1 MRNFAKSIRK
11 YPFLT
16 ERLFLITFIFFC
28 VSCVCTIAWPFV
40 YGSYTLIFSQNWCEN
55 YALGD
60 NISCGEESLF
70 RFRSKSLNNT
80 TLEFE
85 NAFAS
90 WNKGEFKKAVV
101 FFDKHRK
108 QNKNE
113 NQNDG
118 EALIYLNNAKLM
130 QAQAGTKRES
140 YTIAVIVPANRGIS
154 EAMLRGA
161 AQVQDDFNNDPKN
174 PGLKIIIVN
183 DSNDNDPGNAKQ
195 LINKLLS
202 KQDIIA
208 VIGHYASDVVQEAL
222 PVYQQRKVVLISP
235 VSAARQDILDGHKK
249 YESNFLFKTNTD
261 VTHQMDKLIEA
272 LKTLGINIPQDKVAI
287 FYNKTSTFSIST
299 FNYLQSKFGQNA
311 KNKIIEK
318 QISYLPK
325 VDNELNDVKQKG
337 AKALILIP
345 DGQLANTN
353 NGANSKSLKNA
364 MRLIE
369 ANKDQL
375 PVLGQTV
382 LYDFDILQLLKNTK
396 YLDKFRIITTW
407 SHVSSPNKNVVPRA
421 NELWGTGDVGVQFG
435 WYYDATVVLTKALTN
450 ALKDKSF
457 MNDSV
462 EKQRLAIQ
470 QQLKSDSF
478 QVTEGASGTIS
489 FDQDGDR
496 KEDTSQIFK
505 VGLVPTDCRTEG
517 AMFLPV
523 DYDYKKSGCPR
534 PDNPQK

>member
-1 MRNFAKSIRK
+1 MRNFAKSPLLAK
-11 YPFLT
+11 
-16 ERLFLITFIFFC
+16 RLFLITFIFFC

-60 NISCGEESLF
+60 NISCGEESLL
-70 RFRSKSLNNT
+70 RSESLNNT
-80 TLEFE
+80 NSEFE
-85 NAFAS
+85 KAFAS
-90 WNKGEFKKAVV
+90 WNVGKFKEAVD
-101 FFDKHRK
+101 FFDEHRK
-108 QNKNE
+108 QNK
-113 NQNDG
+113 NDG

-130 QAQAGTKRES
+130 AARRKS
-140 YTIAVIVPANRGIS
+140 YTIAVIVPANIGIS

-195 LINKLLS
+195 LTNKLLS

-208 VIGHYASDVVQEAL
+208 VIGHYASDVVKEAL
-222 PVYQQRKVVLISP
+222 PVYQHRKVVLISA
-235 VSAARQDILDGHKK
+235 VSATRQYILADRK
-249 YESNFLFKTNTD
+249 YPDNFLFKTNTD
-261 VTHQMDKLIEA
+261 VTHQMNKLVDT

-287 FYNKTSTFSIST
+287 FYNKESTFSKSA
-299 FNYLQSKFGQNA
+299 FEYLKSKFGQNA
-311 KNKIIEK
+311 HNKIIEK

-325 VDNELNDVKQKG
+325 VDNELNDVKQQG

-345 DGQLANTN
+345 DGQIANKGKTS
-353 NGANSKSLKNA
+353 NGFENA
-364 MRLIE
+364 KDLIR

-375 PVLGQTV
+375 PVVGQTV
-382 LYDFDILQLLKNTK
+382 LYNLDILKSLADTK
-396 YLDKFRIITTW
+396 YIDKFRIITTW
-407 SHVSSPNKNVVPRA
+407 SPVSSPNKNVVKRA
-421 NELWGTGDVGVQFG
+421 EELWGTSDIGVQAG
-435 WYYDATVVLTKALTN
+435 WFYDATVVSTKALTN

-462 EKQRLAIQ
+462 EHQRLAIQ

-478 QVTEGASGTIS
+478 QVMEGASGTIS

-523 DYDYKKSGCPR
+523 DYDYQKLGCP
-534 PDNPQK
+534 NKPQK

>member
-1 MRNFAKSIRK
+1 MRNFAKSPLLAK
-11 YPFLT
+11 
-16 ERLFLITFIFFC
+16 RLFLITFIFFC

-40 YGSYTLIFSQNWCEN
+40 DKIYTSIFSQNWCEN
-55 YALGD
+55 YALGYALGD
-60 NISCGEESLF
+60 NISCGEESLL
-70 RFRSKSLNNT
+70 RSESLNNT
-80 TLEFE
+80 NRAFE
-85 NAFAS
+85 KAFAS
-90 WNKGEFKKAVV
+90 WNEGKFKEAVD
-101 FFDKHRK
+101 FFDEHRK

-113 NQNDG
+113 NKNDG

-130 QAQAGTKRES
+130 AARRKS
-140 YTIAVIVPANRGIS
+140 YTIAVIVPANIGIS

-208 VIGHYASDVVQEAL
+208 VIGHYASDVVKQAL
-222 PVYQQRKVVLISP
+222 PVYQQRKVVLISA
-235 VSAARQDILDGHKK
+235 VSATRQDILADRK
-249 YESNFLFKTNTD
+249 YPDNFLFKTNTD
-261 VTHQMDKLIEA
+261 VTHQMNKLVDA

-287 FYNKTSTFSIST
+287 FYNNKSTFSQSA
-299 FNYLQSKFGQNA
+299 FEYLKSKFGQNA
-311 KNKIIEK
+311 DNKIIKNKIIEK
-318 QISYLPK
+318 QISSLSK
-325 VDNELNDVKQKG
+325 VDNELNDVKQQG

-345 DGQLANTN
+345 DGQIANKGKT
-353 NGANSKSLKNA
+353 SDSFKNA
-364 MRLIE
+364 KDLIR

-375 PVLGQTV
+375 PVVGQTV
-382 LYDFDILQLLKNTK
+382 LYNLDILKSLADTK
-396 YLDKFRIITTW
+396 YIDKFRIIITW
-407 SHVSSPNKNVVPRA
+407 SPLTTPNKNLIERA
-421 NELWGTGDVGVQFG
+421 KSLWGTSDIGVQAG

-450 ALKDKSF
+450 ALKDQSF

-470 QQLKSDSF
+470 NQLKSDSF
-478 QVTEGASGTIS
+478 QVTETEGASGTIS

-517 AMFLPV
+517 AMFLPA
-523 DYDYKKSGCPR
+523 DYDYQKSGCP
-534 PDNPQK
+534 NKTQK